1 MVKTGPYL
9 RRRHLWPA
17 STQAF
22 SIIVAGRYLS
32 SSSLT
37 RSSAEERI
45 AIRGLLLMGVIEQ
58 HPLRQEAALCANFSN
73 PCSGDDLYAASKVNG
88 IRACPM
94 CIPSSLHPFPAN
106 CLGQNAIA
114 LADPH

>member
-17 STQAF
+17 STQAR
-22 SIIVAGRYLS
+22 SIVAAGRYLS

-37 RSSAEERI
+37 RSSAEEKV
-45 AIRGLLLMGVIEQ
+45 AIRGLLLMGIIEQ
-58 HPLRQEAALCANFSN
+58 HHFRQEAALCASFFN
-73 PCSGDDLYAASKVNG
+73 PRPDTELHATAKVNG

-94 CIPSSLHPFPAN
+94 CPRTSLHTLLLQTPSS
-106 CLGQNAIA
+106 
-114 LADPH
+114 

>member
-9 RRRHLWPA
+9 RRRHLWPESA
-17 STQAF
+17 QAF

-58 HPLRQEAALCANFSN
+58 HPLRQEADLCASFSN
-73 PCSGDDLYAASKVNG
+73 PRPATELHATAKVNG

-94 CIPSSLHPFPAN
+94 CAPELLASNPQYQTPPSSST
-106 CLGQNAIA
+106 
-114 LADPH
+114 D